1 MRTYTIC
8 IGNSRESKFWPSSE
22 VTLDELYKRL
32 QHPLRTSETT
42 AQYKKMSKADRD
54 SAKDKGGFMAGKLK
68 GTRRKKEDVL
78 SRSMITLDG
87 DRLRSDF
94 ITWYKENH
102 IYTSILYT
110 THSHTPEA
118 PRGRI
123 LIPTTRDMTPEE
135 ANAISRYFASW
146 IGISQIDPCSFKINQ
161 MMYWPTCPSDG
172 EYICELYDGELLD
185 PDVFLSAC
193 PNWEDVTTLPRTPG
207 EDQAIADGL
216 VRQEDPLLKDGI
228 VGDWCRAHSISD
240 VMEHFLTDIYAP
252 TAPENRY
259 DFIAGEGTAGVVVYE
274 DKFAYSHHA
283 TDPAGGRLLN
293 AFDLVRL
300 HRFKNDNPKKSFLAM
315 AEFAAK
321 DEAVRAASLKRK
333 QEEAETDFTTSG
345 EDDGSWKKQLKYM
358 SRSTVLQNC
367 VWNEMLILNHDP
379 DFQNFAFNEM
389 ANRIQV
395 TGPLPWDRP
404 SDNKFWRDADTA
416 QLKALID
423 IRYVP
428 FSSRN
433 HDVSFTKVADDRRF
447 HPVRDYLDTLPKWD
461 NTPRLDTLFIR
472 YLQADDTDYVRAV
485 TRKTLAAAVARIYH
499 PGTKFD
505 TVLVLDGIQ
514 GIGKSTMWKS
524 LAGDDYFSDALSL
537 TDMDDKSGAEKLQG
551 FWIIEIGELAGMKK
565 ADIEKVKS
573 FLSTSDDKYR
583 PSYGK
588 VVESH
593 PRQCIVV
600 ATVNGEQGYLRDITG
615 NRRFWIVKCRKTC
628 SQVNW
633 KITSEER
640 DQIWAEAKHYYESG
654 EKLYLEG
661 SLLSDAEEAQRSAM
675 EADERQGLVEKYLDT
690 LLPENWPNMDLY
702 QRRNFLDG
710 DITTKSGKVRRLS
723 VSNAEIWCECF
734 GRNLSELKPSD
745 SYAIAALMTQIDGW
759 KRSSRRVTQPIYGRQ
774 RIYER
779 I

>member
-22 VTLDELYKRL
+22 VTFDELYKRL
-32 QHPLRTSETT
+32 KHPLRTSETT

-123 LIPTTRDMTPEE
+123 LIPATRDMTPEE

-172 EYICELYDGELLD
+172 EYICERYDGELLD

-252 TAPENRY
+252 TALENRY

-404 SDNKFWRDADTA
+404 SDNQFWRDADTA

-461 NTPRLDTLFIR
+461 KTSRLDNLFIR

-485 TRKTLAAAVARIYH
+485 TRKTLTAAVARIYH

-524 LAGDDYFSDALSL
+524 LAGNEYFSDALSL
-537 TDMDDKSGAEKLQG
+537 TDMDAKSGAEKLQG

-710 DITTKSGKVRRLS
+710 DLTTDSGKVRRLS

-779 I
+779 V

>member
-32 QHPLRTSETT
+32 KHPLRTSETT

-123 LIPTTRDMTPEE
+123 LIPATRDMTPEE

-172 EYICELYDGELLD
+172 EYICERYDGELLD

-252 TAPENRY
+252 TALENRY

-447 HPVRDYLDTLPKWD
+447 HPVRDYLDTLPEWD

-745 SYAIAALMTQIDGW
+745 SYAIAALMTQINGW

-779 I
+779 V

>member
-22 VTLDELYKRL
+22 VTFDELYKRL
-32 QHPLRTSETT
+32 KHPLRTSETT

-87 DRLRSDF
+87 DKLRSDF

-172 EYICELYDGELLD
+172 EYICERYDGELLD

-252 TAPENRY
+252 TALENRY

-300 HRFKNDNPKKSFLAM
+300 HRFKNDNPKKSSLAM

-537 TDMDDKSGAEKLQG
+537 TDMDNKSGAEKLQG

-615 NRRFWIVKCRKTC
+615 NRRFWIVKCHKTC

-690 LLPENWPNMDLY
+690 LLPENWPDMDLY

-710 DITTKSGKVRRLS
+710 DITTDSGKVRRLS

-745 SYAIAALMTQIDGW
+745 SYAIAALMTQINGW

-779 I
+779 V

>member
-22 VTLDELYKRL
+22 VTFDELYKRL
-32 QHPLRTSETT
+32 KHPLRTSETT

-123 LIPTTRDMTPEE
+123 LIPATRDMTPEE

-172 EYICELYDGELLD
+172 EYICERYDGELLD

-252 TAPENRY
+252 TALENRY

-690 LLPENWPNMDLY
+690 LLPENWPDMDLY

-745 SYAIAALMTQIDGW
+745 SYAIAALMTQINGW

-779 I
+779 V

>member
-22 VTLDELYKRL
+22 VTFDELYKRL
-32 QHPLRTSETT
+32 KHPLRTSETT

-123 LIPTTRDMTPEE
+123 LIPATRDMTPEE

-172 EYICELYDGELLD
+172 EYICERYDGELLD

-207 EDQAIADGL
+207 EDQAIAEGL

-252 TAPENRY
+252 TALEDRY

-447 HPVRDYLDTLPKWD
+447 HPVRDYLDTLPEWD
-461 NTPRLDTLFIR
+461 KTPRLDTLFIR

-485 TRKTLAAAVARIYH
+485 TRKTLAAAVVRIYH

-524 LAGDDYFSDALSL
+524 LAGTEYFSDALSL

-661 SLLSDAEEAQRSAM
+661 NLLSDAEEAQRSAM
-675 EADERQGLVEKYLDT
+675 ESDERQGLVENYLDT

-745 SYAIAALMTQIDGW
+745 SYAIAALMTQINGW

-779 I
+779 V

>member
-22 VTLDELYKRL
+22 VTFDELYKRL
-32 QHPLRTSETT
+32 KHPLRTSETT

-87 DRLRSDF
+87 DKLRSDF

-172 EYICELYDGELLD
+172 EYICERYDGELLD

-252 TAPENRY
+252 TALENRY

-690 LLPENWPNMDLY
+690 LLPENWPDMDLY

-745 SYAIAALMTQIDGW
+745 SYAIAALMTQINGW

-779 I
+779 V

>member
-22 VTLDELYKRL
+22 VTFDELYKRL
-32 QHPLRTSETT
+32 KHPLRTSETT

-87 DRLRSDF
+87 DKLRSDF

-172 EYICELYDGELLD
+172 EYICERYDGELLD

-252 TAPENRY
+252 TALENRY

-537 TDMDDKSGAEKLQG
+537 TDMDNKSGAEKLQG

-615 NRRFWIVKCRKTC
+615 NRRFWIVKCHKTC

-690 LLPENWPNMDLY
+690 LLPENWPDMDLY

-710 DITTKSGKVRRLS
+710 DITTDSGKVRRLS

-745 SYAIAALMTQIDGW
+745 SYAIAALMTQINGW

-779 I
+779 V

>member
-22 VTLDELYKRL
+22 VTFDELYKRL
-32 QHPLRTSETT
+32 KHPLRTSETT

-68 GTRRKKEDVL
+68 GTRRKKEEVL

-123 LIPTTRDMTPEE
+123 LIPATRDMTPEE

-172 EYICELYDGELLD
+172 EYICERYDGELLD

-661 SLLSDAEEAQRSAM
+661 GLLSDAEEAQRSAM

-690 LLPENWPNMDLY
+690 LLPENWPNMNLY

-710 DITTKSGKVRRLS
+710 DITTDSGKVRRLS

-734 GRNLSELKPSD
+734 GRSLSELKPSD
-745 SYAIAALMTQIDGW
+745 SYAIAALMTQINGW

-779 I
+779 V

>member
-22 VTLDELYKRL
+22 VTFDGLYKRL
-32 QHPLRTSETT
+32 KHPLRTSETT

-123 LIPTTRDMTPEE
+123 LIPATRDMTPEE

-172 EYICELYDGELLD
+172 EYICERYDGELLD

-252 TAPENRY
+252 TALENRY

-690 LLPENWPNMDLY
+690 LLPENWPDMDLY

-745 SYAIAALMTQIDGW
+745 SYAIAALMTQINGW

-779 I
+779 V

>member
-22 VTLDELYKRL
+22 VTFDELYKRL
-32 QHPLRTSETT
+32 KHPLRTSETT

-123 LIPTTRDMTPEE
+123 LIPATRDMTPEE

-172 EYICELYDGELLD
+172 EYICERYDGELLD
-185 PDVFLSAC
+185 PDFFLSAC

-207 EDQAIADGL
+207 EDQAIAGGL

-252 TAPENRY
+252 TALENRY

-345 EDDGSWKKQLKYM
+345 EDDESWKKQLKYM

-640 DQIWAEAKHYYESG
+640 DQIWAEAKHYYVSG

-710 DITTKSGKVRRLS
+710 DITTESGKVRRLS

-745 SYAIAALMTQIDGW
+745 SYAIAALMTQINGW

-779 I
+779 V

>member
-22 VTLDELYKRL
+22 VTFDELYKRL
-32 QHPLRTSETT
+32 KHPLRTSETT

-94 ITWYKENH
+94 ITWYKEKH

-123 LIPTTRDMTPEE
+123 LIPATRDMTPEE

-172 EYICELYDGELLD
+172 EYICERYDGELLD

-252 TAPENRY
+252 TALENRY

-300 HRFKNDNPKKSFLAM
+300 HRFKNDNPKNSFLAM

-447 HPVRDYLDTLPKWD
+447 HPVRDYLDTLPEWD

-710 DITTKSGKVRRLS
+710 DITTESGKVRRLS

-745 SYAIAALMTQIDGW
+745 SYAIAALMTQINGW

-779 I
+779 V

>member
-8 IGNSRESKFWPSSE
+8 IGNCRESKFWPASE
-22 VTLDELYKRL
+22 VTFDELYERL
-32 QHPLRTSETT
+32 KHPLRTSETT

-54 SAKDKGGFMAGKLK
+54 NAKDKGGFMAGKLK
-68 GTRRKKEDVL
+68 GTRRKREEVL

-87 DRLRSDF
+87 DRLRPDF
-94 ITWYKENH
+94 IDWYKENH

-110 THSHTPEA
+110 THSHTPES

-123 LIPTTRDMTPEE
+123 IIPSTRDMTPAE
-135 ANAISRYFASW
+135 ANAISRYIASW

-172 EYICELYDGELLD
+172 EYVCERYDGELLD
-185 PDVFLSAC
+185 PDVFLAAC

-207 EDQAIADGL
+207 EDQAISDGL
-216 VRQEDPLLKDGI
+216 VKQEDPLLKEGI
-228 VGDWCRAHSISD
+228 VGDWCRAYSISD
-240 VMEHFLTDIYAP
+240 VMEHFLSDIYAP
-252 TAPENRY
+252 TALEDRY

-283 TDPAGGRLLN
+283 TDPAGGKLLN
-293 AFDLVRL
+293 AFDLVRV
-300 HRFKNDNPKKSFLAM
+300 HRFYNDNPKKSFLAM
-315 AEFAAK
+315 ADFAAK
-321 DEAVRAASLKRK
+321 DETVRAAALKRK

-345 EDDGSWKKQLKYM
+345 EDDDDWKKQLKYM

-404 SDNKFWRDADTA
+404 SDNQFWRDADTA

-433 HDVSFTKVADDRRF
+433 HDVSFTKVADDQRF

-461 NTPRLDTLFIR
+461 KTPRLDNLFIR

-485 TRKTLAAAVARIYH
+485 TRKTLTAAVARIYH

-524 LAGDDYFSDALSL
+524 LAGDEYFSDALSL

-628 SQVNW
+628 GQVNW

-675 EADERQGLVEKYLDT
+675 EADERQGLVEKYLDI
-690 LLPENWPNMDLY
+690 LLPESWPNMDLY

-710 DITTKSGKVRRLS
+710 DLTTDSGKARRLS